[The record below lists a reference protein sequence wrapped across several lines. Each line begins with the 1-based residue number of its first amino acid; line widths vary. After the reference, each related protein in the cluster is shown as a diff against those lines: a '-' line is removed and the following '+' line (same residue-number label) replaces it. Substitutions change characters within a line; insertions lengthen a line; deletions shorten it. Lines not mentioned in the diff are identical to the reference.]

1 MTFEITIQK
10 NQLPRC
16 RVTVP
21 TPELV
26 DIAMNSPDTAM
37 RVAALEEI
45 SKLPPDEKVLC
56 QELILRDFL
65 DFVEEESEKGDYPDT
80 FSQCVGYLQ
89 DCLKGNLTVD
99 PEDAIKGRPESFQDM
114 VHAVALASFVGAEEV
129 PEALDV
135 NWIECVDAT
144 LKCGHCNAALTGFL
158 TLTLVSRLLSE
169 CLLLGGKLTLPLA
182 RGLRVYFQLALG
194 AIPSALSMAWA
205 TDNNP

>member
-1 MTFEITIQK
+1 MKYEIIIHEDQA
-10 NQLPRC
+10 PRC

-26 DIAMNSPDTAM
+26 DIAINSPDTVM

-45 SKLPPDEKVLC
+45 SNLPPDEKALC

-80 FSQCVGYLQ
+80 FSQCVDYLQ
-89 DCLKGNLTVD
+89 DCLKGTLTVD
-99 PEDAIKGRPESFQDM
+99 AEDAIKGRPESFQDM

-144 LKCGHCNAALTGFL
+144 LKCGHCNASLTGFL

-169 CLLLGGKLTLPLA
+169 CLLLGGKLTLPLE

-194 AIPSALSMAWA
+194 AIPSALSLAWA
-205 TDNNP
+205 MASNP